1 MLLCPT
7 FYVSSTQVDVT
18 EGEVTTPEGS
28 APDVEATTTDQMVS
42 E

>member
-7 FYVSSTQVDVT
+7 FYVSSTQV
-18 EGEVTTPEGS
+18 EVQPEES
-28 APDVEATTTDQMVS
+28 AAAVLNATAPMVS